1 MNEHARGSLVGCDQ
15 WEEQHSTRVDPAYL
29 FTDIVK
35 MELGGVA
42 DGQGLSGDVNMWER
56 AQGDICRVI

>member
-42 DGQGLSGDVNMWER
+42 DGQGLSGDVNM
-56 AQGDICRVI
+56 